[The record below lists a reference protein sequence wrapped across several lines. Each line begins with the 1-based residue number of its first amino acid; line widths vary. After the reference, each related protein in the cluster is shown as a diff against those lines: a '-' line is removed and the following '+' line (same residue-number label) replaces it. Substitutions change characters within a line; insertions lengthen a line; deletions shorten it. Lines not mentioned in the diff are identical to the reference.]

1 LIVAIIIGR
10 IFALPLGLRRLRRF
24 IVEHAQD
31 LLRRVI
37 ARQSVVGLH
46 RVNLQGEKA
55 PARKVSGR
63 DVAAAK

>member
-37 ARQSVVGLH
+37 ARQSVGLH